1 MAKESTLPEIGGEFG
16 DYRIISELGR
26 GNNGVVYLAEQQVLD
41 REVALKVLLPE
52 NSGNREYVDLLMNE
66 ARSAAQMCHPH
77 IVQALDAGN
86 INGCYFLA
94 MEYVRGRTLEDI
106 RLESPELISFKFLVN
121 LSIQLADALDY
132 AWQNFR
138 MTHGDVKPENLLI
151 RDDGRTLKLA
161 DLGLAH
167 VSGRVNMEDGSIMAT
182 PMYVAPEVISGNGAA
197 GVRSDIYSFG
207 VMFYELIAGEPPF
220 RGDTENMLR
229 CHLDVPAPPLAAAN
243 PDVPPELA
251 EFTARMLSKSPDER
265 PQSWREVKE
274 FLEAFRAKFQQPAP
288 AAAVVSEAFEPRKS
302 SGESPLP
309 KILFAVFIAVLVI
322 ILLGLFGVLYWMMA
336 LRK

>member
-1 MAKESTLPEIGGEFG
+1 MSGSGMLPEPGSRFG

-26 GNNGVVYLAEQQVLD
+26 GNNGVVYLAEQQPLD

-52 NSGNREYVDLLMNE
+52 HSANREYVDLLLNE
-66 ARSAAQMCHPH
+66 ARSAARMCHPN

-86 INGCYFLA
+86 IDGCYFLA

-106 RLESPELISFKFLVN
+106 RIDSPELISFEFLID

-132 AWQNFR
+132 AWNNFQ

-151 RDDGRTLKLA
+151 CDNGKTLKLA

-167 VSGRVNMEDGSIMAT
+167 VSGRVNTEDGSIMAT
-182 PMYVAPEVISGNGAA
+182 PMYIAPEVATGSGGT

-207 VMFYELIAGEPPF
+207 VMFYELIAGQPPF
-220 RGDTENMLR
+220 DGDTETIVR
-229 CHLDVPAPPLAAAN
+229 HHIETPAPPLTAAN

-251 EFTARMLSKSPDER
+251 EFTAKLLAKSPDDR
-265 PQSWREVKE
+265 PQNWGEAKK
-274 FLEAFRAKFQQPAP
+274 FLESYRASRRP
-288 AAAVVSEAFEPRKS
+288 AAAQETRTPEKPAVESKLPR
-302 SGESPLP
+302 
-309 KILFAVFIAVLVI
+309 ILLAAAG
-322 ILLGLFGVLYWMMA
+322 ILLGIVLAVGIGLLVW
-336 LRK
+336 LNSLGS